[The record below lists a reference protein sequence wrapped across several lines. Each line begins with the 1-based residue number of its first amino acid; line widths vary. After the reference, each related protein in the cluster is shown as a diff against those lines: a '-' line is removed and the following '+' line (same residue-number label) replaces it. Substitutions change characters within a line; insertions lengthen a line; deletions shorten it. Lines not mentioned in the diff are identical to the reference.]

1 MQKQSRNFTLSAAV
15 CFFEAILPDISKTAM
30 SCDENFQGDL
40 WYDILESFAVQ
51 KIKNEQQMSIQQ

>member
-1 MQKQSRNFTLSAAV
+1 MK
-15 CFFEAILPDISKTAM
+15 EIILPDISKIVM

-51 KIKNEQQMSIQQ
+51 KIKNEQQEFSIQE